1 MRENRP
7 NRTFFMRRFIFLL
20 LLVIL
25 LGFSYHRWN
34 LLREAADGRRVAEK
48 FTPAQ
53 TPPLDIKDVQ
63 VLSAIDA
70 EYSRLIDAAMPSVV
84 CIRSQGV
91 APMDPFEMLFRRQLG
106 APAPVK
112 RSLGSGVIVS
122 AEGHILTNAHVIE
135 GMQQIAV
142 QLTDG
147 RTVPAQLIG
156 ADKQTDIAV
165 LRISA
170 PRIAAL
176 PLGDSEGVRVGQMVF
191 AIGNPFGLQ
200 ESVSQGIIS
209 AKGRAISDNGVEFL
223 QTDAAVNQG
232 NSGGPLVN
240 LRGEIIGI
248 NSAIYSETGGW
259 LGISFAIPA
268 NTARRAMES
277 ILKTGRVVRPYLGV
291 LMGDLNEEL
300 ARQFQAPDTRGALL
314 HDVMPNSPAAEA
326 GLRPGDIVRSINQ
339 RPIPNSAALRN
350 EVAAAGI
357 GASLQIGFLRAGEE
371 RSVTA
376 RLVESPSTPAQPPLN
391 SPLRNLPQNSTPPQ
405 SSQPRTS
412 GKTWAFNG
420 FADLELSDL
429 PAALAEQ
436 LPPGVQGVLIRGVG
450 AASRSDSAL
459 RPGDIIERVNR
470 VPVRSLGEFE
480 NLASQLPAD
489 RQVLLQITREDSR
502 LLVVLAPGR

>member
-1 MRENRP
+1 
-7 NRTFFMRRFIFLL
+7 MRRFLFLL

-34 LLREAADGRRVAEK
+34 LLREANEGRRAAEQ

-53 TPPLDIKDVQ
+53 TPPLDLKDVQ

-84 CIRSQGV
+84 CIRSPGV

-112 RSLGSGVIVS
+112 RSLSSGLIDS
-122 AEGHILTNAHVIE
+122 AEGQILTNAHEIE

-142 QLTDG
+142 QLTVG

-326 GLRPGDIVRSINQ
+326 GLRPGDIVRSVNQ
-339 RPIPNSAALRN
+339 RPVTNSAQLRN

-371 RSVTA
+371 RNVTA
-376 RLVESPSTPAQPPLN
+376 QLIESPSNPPQPSLN
-391 SPLRNLPQNSTPPQ
+391 SPRQSLHLSPQNPQ
-405 SSQPRTS
+405 SDRREPSRDI
-412 GKTWAFNG
+412 WAFSG

-429 PAALAEQ
+429 SAAVADQ
-436 LPPGVQGVLIRGVG
+436 LPSGVQGVLIRSVG
-450 AASRSDSAL
+450 ALSRSDSAL

-470 VPVRSLGEFE
+470 VPVRSLEEFK

-489 RQVLLQITREDSR
+489 RQVLLQVAREDTR
-502 LLVVLAPGR
+502 LLVVLAPRR

>member
-1 MRENRP
+1 M
-7 NRTFFMRRFIFLL
+7 
-20 LLVIL
+20 VIL
-25 LGFSYHRWN
+25 LGFSYHRWS
-34 LLREAADGRRVAEK
+34 LLREANEGRRVAER

-53 TPPLDIKDVQ
+53 TPPLDLKDVQ

-122 AEGHILTNAHVIE
+122 AEGHVLTNAHVIE

-291 LMGDLNEEL
+291 LMGDLNDEL

-314 HDVMPNSPAAEA
+314 HDVMPDSPAAEA
-326 GLRPGDIVRSINQ
+326 GLRSGDIVRSVNQ
-339 RPIPNSAALRN
+339 RPVTNSAHLRN
-350 EVAAAGI
+350 EVASSGI

-376 RLVESPSTPAQPPLN
+376 RLVESPSAPARPPLD
-391 SPLRNLPQNSTPPQ
+391 SPPQSLPQNSPPKNPQ
-405 SSQPRTS
+405 SFRPRTT

-420 FADLELSDL
+420 FAELELSDL
-429 PAALAEQ
+429 PTSLEERLRQ
-436 LPPGVQGVLIRGVG
+436 GVQGVLIGSVG
-450 AASRSDSAL
+450 ASSRSDSPL

-470 VPVRSLGEFE
+470 LPVRSLGEFE

-489 RQVLLQITREDSR
+489 RQVLLQITRGDSR
-502 LLVVLAPGR
+502 LLVVLSPGR